1 MYSFCCLTWFSEI
14 AEEFDF
20 PELRIFKQDR
30 KEDQKQKKID
40 AVMQVWAE
48 FDFVKWPS
56 KIASLRHNSSTWP
69 LMVLAILYAV
79 V

>member
-40 AVMQVWAE
+40 AVMQV
-48 FDFVKWPS
+48 
-56 KIASLRHNSSTWP
+56 
-69 LMVLAILYAV
+69 
-79 V
+79 